1 MQLSRSVPAP
11 LLLCLAL
18 VACSS
23 GATPG
28 AAPAKT
34 PSRSGDLLEVASP
47 EDRATAPGAV
57 LAFVNGLHTVVVDG
71 KDAYAGQMRLTG
83 ASTDSGLALPLPG
96 SLTATLVPAGDG
108 FQLTFS
114 SGESVAMH
122 RRAK

>member
-1 MQLSRSVPAP
+1 MQPSRSVPAT
-11 LLLCLAL
+11 LLVCLSLA
-18 VACSS
+18 ACSS

-28 AAPAKT
+28 AAPART

-57 LAFVNGLHTVVVDG
+57 LAFVNGLHSVVVDG

-83 ASTDSGLALPLPG
+83 ASTDSGLTLLLPG
-96 SLTATLVPAGDG
+96 SLSAALVPSGEE
-108 FQLTFS
+108 FQLRFS

-122 RRAK
+122 RRAQ